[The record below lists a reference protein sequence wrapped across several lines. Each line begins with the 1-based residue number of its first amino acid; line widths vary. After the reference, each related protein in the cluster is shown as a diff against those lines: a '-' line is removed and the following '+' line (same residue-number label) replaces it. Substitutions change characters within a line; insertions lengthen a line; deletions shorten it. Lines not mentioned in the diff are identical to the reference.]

1 MGRGGGGGWAVAPQ
15 PAPLGSNP
23 GLTASHVF
31 TSFGKQTY
39 THAHM
44 HTHTLCGPE
53 RRDPPSAPENSLT
66 GDQPLSGP
74 GPGRGN
80 RLSTGHWEGGALGP
94 PLAPALSSVLEFRS
108 LLWARFLRCE
118 VDSPSRPRLSQP
130 PGAGTDE
137 GDRKALLETWKHW
150 EVVGGVLRT
159 PRAPLSPKG
168 LQ

>member
-1 MGRGGGGGWAVAPQ
+1 
-15 PAPLGSNP
+15 
-23 GLTASHVF
+23 
-31 TSFGKQTY
+31 
-39 THAHM
+39 M
-44 HTHTLCGPE
+44 HTHTLCEPRAPSPALCPQELPRWGPASL
-53 RRDPPSAPENSLT
+53 RPRDWQ
-66 GDQPLSGP
+66 GQQ
-74 GPGRGN
+74 
-80 RLSTGHWEGGALGP
+80 RLSLGQWEGGALGP
-94 PLAPALSSVLEFRS
+94 PLAPALSSVLEFQN
-108 LLWARFLRCE
+108 LLWACFLRCE